1 MSTRTTVESYF
12 TALRDREA
20 WPDHLAPTL
29 TFTTHASPGR
39 TVAGRDAYLAATA
52 GFFSMVRDVELR
64 DLVVDGDRA
73 CALTTYTL
81 QPPAGAPFRSDVAE
95 VLAVRDGAIE
105 ALEIYFDTAP
115 YPR

>member
-1 MSTRTTVESYF
+1 MSTRTTVEDYF
-12 TALRDREA
+12 TALRAGGA
-20 WPDHLAPTL
+20 WSDHLAPTL
-29 TFTTHASPGR
+29 SFTSHASPGR

-81 QPPAGAPFRSDVAE
+81 QPRVGEPFRSDVAE
-95 VLAVRDGAIE
+95 VLAVRDGAID
-105 ALEIYFDTAP
+105 ALEIYFDSAP
-115 YPR
+115 YPV